1 MTFFGWSGSRFWQNL
16 GCDLK
21 DVGNKISTDRA
32 KLQDDLCPLLY
43 NRVSRISKVIK
54 RVVFLNGGN
63 TIRILPNSEY
73 GSGAETIVPD
83 PAFFFTLPKF
93 FHI

>member
-43 NRVSRISKVIK
+43 NRVSRISKVKK
-54 RVVFLNGGN
+54 RVFFFKWRQYNQDLA
-63 TIRILPNSEY
+63 NSEY